1 LTGYRLQSDIYQVA
15 PPPYPSPIK
24 GEGKREGV
32 SGKGEAIVK
41 AKDIMTRE
49 VVTVTKDITVEGL
62 ARLFIRND
70 ISGAPV
76 VDEEGKL
83 IGIVTENDLIKMEQ
97 RLHIPTVINIFD
109 AVIYLGSSKKF
120 EEDLKRMA
128 ATKVEDIYKKDVV
141 IINENSSIENIA
153 TIMSEKNVHHLPV
166 VKKDKIVGIV
176 GKKDIVKAIAKAK
189 K

>member
-1 LTGYRLQSDIYQVA
+1 
-15 PPPYPSPIK
+15 
-24 GEGKREGV
+24 
-32 SGKGEAIVK
+32 
-41 AKDIMTRE
+41 
-49 VVTVTKDITVEGL
+49 
-62 ARLFIRND
+62 
-70 ISGAPV
+70 
-76 VDEEGKL
+76 